1 MMTNYVGIDV
11 AKRKHT
17 AVVLDAQRQVVV
29 KPFNLDNNRVGID
42 KLLAQLGALDGSV
55 EIGLEATGHYW
66 LALYGQLTAAEY
78 TVRVLNPLQV
88 HAYQGTDIRKRKTAK
103 TDAVWIADFVRINQ
117 GEPPANK
124 SETQLQIR
132 ELARFRCN
140 LVNQIGDAKRRV
152 VGLLDRVFPEYETL
166 FSDVFLVSSRRLL
179 AEAVTAQEV
188 ADFDLEEMAQLLKQ
202 ASRGHFGH
210 DKAQHIQQTART
222 SIGVT
227 FLADA
232 AQVEMSCLLEQITF
246 LETQVVRVDE
256 ALAVLVA
263 ELPDYQCLLSIP
275 GIGPVIA
282 AMLLGEIGDIHRFDT
297 LNQLVA
303 YAGIDPVVHQ
313 SGQFQAADTKM
324 SKRGSPYLRYAL
336 WLAAGN
342 ARLHDPELQA
352 YYEKRRG
359 EGKAHGTVMGALC
372 RKVLARVHIVLKEQ
386 RTYVI
391 R

>member
-1 MMTNYVGIDV
+1 MTTYMGIDV

-17 AVVLDAQRQVVV
+17 AVVLDEQRQVVV
-29 KPFNLDNNRVGID
+29 KPFNLDNNQAGVAA
-42 KLLAQLGALDGSV
+42 LLAQLAQLAAPV

-66 LALYGQLTAAEY
+66 WALYEQLTTAGY

-88 HAYQGTDIRKRKTAK
+88 HAYQGTDIRKRKTDEI
-103 TDAVWIADFVRINQ
+103 DAVWIADFVRISQ

-124 SETQLQIR
+124 TETQLQVR
-132 ELARFRCN
+132 QLARFRCN

-179 AEAVTAQEV
+179 AEAVTAQEF
-188 ADFDLEEMAQLLKQ
+188 ADFDLEELALLLQQ
-202 ASRGHFGH
+202 ASRGRFDHR
-210 DKAQHIQQTART
+210 KAQQIQQTARQ
-222 SIGVT
+222 SIGVS

-232 AQVEMSCLLEQITF
+232 ARVEMRCLLEQITF
-246 LETQVVRVDE
+246 LETQVTHVDE
-256 ALAVLVA
+256 TLTVLVA
-263 ELPDYQCLLSIP
+263 DLPDYQFLRSIP

-282 AMLLGEIGDIHRFDT
+282 AILLGEIGDIRRFET

-303 YAGIDPVVHQ
+303 YAGIDPVVYQ
-313 SGQFQAADTKM
+313 SGQFQAEETKM

-352 YYEKRRG
+352 YYEKRRA

-372 RKVLARVHIVLKEQ
+372 RKVLARVYSVLKAQ

>member
-1 MMTNYVGIDV
+1 MTNYVGIDV

-17 AVVLDAQRQVVV
+17 ALVIDEQSQVVV
-29 KPFNLDNNRVGID
+29 KPFNLANNQAGMAQ
-42 KLLAQLGALDGSV
+42 LLGQLGALVGSV

-66 LALYGQLTAAEY
+66 LALYEQLTAAGY

-88 HAYQGTDIRKRKTAK
+88 HAYQGTDIRKRKTDK
-103 TDAVWIADFVRINQ
+103 IDAFWIADFVRISQ

-179 AEAVTAQEV
+179 TEAVLAQEF
-188 ADFDLEEMAQLLKQ
+188 ADFDLEELSCLLKQ

-210 DKAQHIQQTART
+210 DKAQTIQQTARA

-232 AQVEMSCLLEQITF
+232 ARVEMSCLLEQITF
-246 LETQVVRVDE
+246 LETQVARVDE
-256 ALAVLVA
+256 TLAVLVTQ
-263 ELPDYQCLLSIP
+263 LSDYQFLLSIS

-282 AMLLGEIGDIHRFDT
+282 ALLLGEIGDIHRFDT
-297 LNQLVA
+297 LSQVVA

-313 SGQFQAADTKM
+313 SGQFQAEETKM

-342 ARLHDPELQA
+342 ARLNDPELQA
-352 YYEKRRG
+352 YYDKRRA

-372 RKVLARVHIVLKEQ
+372 RKVLARVYTVLKEQ